1 MELCY
6 YCGCDQ
12 DWSYIKSIGQD
23 STNKETDAKKAATIV
38 TCINLI
44 K

>member
-12 DWSYIKSIGQD
+12 DWSYIKSTARGLQD
-23 STNKETDAKKAATIV
+23 STNKETDAKITATID
-38 TCINLI
+38 L
-44 K
+44 